1 MALREARERTT
12 GDLIASIAGR
22 VPLRNLHSQV
32 LWQLGVAIVGGDYPE
47 GTILPSDTE
56 LLQRFEVSRTVLREA
71 LKTLAA
77 KGMIEARA
85 RIGTRVLPRRRW
97 NLFDAD
103 VLAWH
108 FETGPDVEFLR
119 SLSEIRIGVELESA
133 ALAAQRRSDEQA
145 EALIACAKR
154 MGEATSAEQFARTDL
169 EFHRTVAE
177 ASGNPFMAS
186 ISALVELALT
196 AAFTISSPVE
206 DAAAMVGTVKA
217 HGRIAEA
224 IKAGNA
230 DEAREAMKAVISE
243 GFGRAAGRM
252 ATNKKSRTKQ
262 ETS

>member
-1 MALREARERTT
+1 MAIGQGRESTT
-12 GDLIASIAGR
+12 ADLIAAIAGR
-22 VPLRNLHSQV
+22 VPSRNLHSRV
-32 LWQLGVAIVGGDYPE
+32 LWQLGTAIVRGDYPE
-47 GTILPSDTE
+47 GSILPSDTE
-56 LLQRFEVSRTVLREA
+56 LLARFAVSRTVLREA

-85 RIGTRVLPRRRW
+85 RIGTRVLPRQRW

-108 FETGPDVEFLR
+108 FEIGPDVALLR
-119 SLSEIRIGVELESA
+119 SLSEIRIGVEVESA
-133 ALAAQRRSDEQA
+133 ALAAVRRSEEQA
-145 EALIACAKR
+145 AALEACTIR
-154 MGEATSAEQFARTDL
+154 MGEATTPQQFARTDL

-206 DAAAMVGTVKA
+206 DDTAMVATVKA

-224 IKAGNA
+224 IRAGDA
-230 DEAREAMKAVISE
+230 EEARAAMKAVISE
-243 GFGRAAGRM
+243 GFARAEGRLEPGKA
-252 ATNKKSRTKQ
+252 
-262 ETS
+262 

>member
-133 ALAAQRRSDEQA
+133 ALAAQRRTDEQA

-206 DAAAMVGTVKA
+206 DAAAMIGTVKA

-224 IKAGNA
+224 IKAGDA
-230 DEAREAMKAVISE
+230 DVAREAMKAVISE

-252 ATNKKSRTKQ
+252 AAGKGSRTEQ

>member
-1 MALREARERTT
+1 MAIRQGRDSTT
-12 GDLIASIAGR
+12 ADLIAAIAGR
-22 VPLRNLHSQV
+22 VPSRNLHSLV
-32 LWQLGVAIVGGDYPE
+32 LWQLGTAIVRGDYPE
-47 GTILPSDTE
+47 GSILPSDTE
-56 LLQRFEVSRTVLREA
+56 LLGRFAVSRTVLREA

-85 RIGTRVLPRRRW
+85 RIGTRVLPRQRW

-108 FETGPDVEFLR
+108 FETGPDVALLR
-119 SLSEIRIGVELESA
+119 SLSEIRIGVEVESA
-133 ALAAQRRSDEQA
+133 ALAAVRRSEEQA
-145 EALIACAKR
+145 EALMACAIR
-154 MGEATSAEQFARTDL
+154 MGEATTPQQFARTDL

-206 DAAAMVGTVKA
+206 DDTAMVATVKA

-224 IKAGNA
+224 IRAGDA
-230 DEAREAMKAVISE
+230 EEARAAMKAVISE
-243 GFGRAAGRM
+243 GFARAEGRLEPS
-252 ATNKKSRTKQ
+252 KV
-262 ETS
+262 

>member
-1 MALREARERTT
+1 MVVRETGAGTS

-22 VPLRNLHSQV
+22 VPLRNLHSRV
-32 LWQLGVAIVGGDYPE
+32 LWQLGVAIVGGDYPQ
-47 GTILPSDTE
+47 GAILPPDTE
-56 LLQRFEVSRTVLREA
+56 LLQRFAVSRTVLREA
-71 LKTLAA
+71 LKTLSA

-85 RIGTRVLPRRRW
+85 RIGTRVLPRARW

-119 SLSEIRIGVELESA
+119 SLSEIRIGIELESA
-133 ALAAQRRSDEQA
+133 ALAAARRSQEQA
-145 EALIACAKR
+145 DSLLDCAGR
-154 MGEATSAEQFARTDL
+154 MGEAVTAEQFARIDL

-206 DAAAMVGTVKA
+206 DDAAMLATVAA
-217 HGRIAEA
+217 HGRIARA
-224 IKAGNA
+224 IAAGDA
-230 DEAREAMKAVISE
+230 EEAREAMRAVISQ
-243 GFGRAAGRM
+243 GFGRAASRM
-252 ATNKKSRTKQ
+252 QADPVRQASPG
-262 ETS
+262 